1 MWNARVTKMTS
12 QKLCSPCC
20 RVLHVIGRIDQC
32 PLANAVRRVDFRAK
46 QPQFD
51 FLNTYPLD
59 GDLSAM
65 LRYPTFEQLEPV
77 LLGHASRT
85 CIKKTNNNTKN
96 ASNAKAGIQRQT
108 HVSVVS
114 YTSFCSSNQLHRGR
128 RKYYCIKIF
137 CNQFI
142 QIKVYCAHNV
152 SLENVQHYCIA
163 NKYYYERESYFTRR
177 GIIDYI
183 VSYLMWII
191 IWDLRPLTFWSC
203 KSQSPARKIPF
214 FFVQCSETSNT
225 STCISMMYSVTVLP
239 N

>member
-32 PLANAVRRVDFRAK
+32 PLANAVRRIDFRAK

-96 ASNAKAGIQRQT
+96 ASNAKAGIQIQT

-114 YTSFCSSNQLHRGR
+114 YTSFCSSNQLHRGEGN
-128 RKYYCIKIF
+128 I
-137 CNQFI
+137 
-142 QIKVYCAHNV
+142 
-152 SLENVQHYCIA
+152 
-163 NKYYYERESYFTRR
+163 
-177 GIIDYI
+177 I
-183 VSYLMWII
+183 VS
-191 IWDLRPLTFWSC
+191 
-203 KSQSPARKIPF
+203 K
-214 FFVQCSETSNT
+214 FFVTNLSRSK
-225 STCISMMYSVTVLP
+225 CIVHTMCH
-239 N
+239 